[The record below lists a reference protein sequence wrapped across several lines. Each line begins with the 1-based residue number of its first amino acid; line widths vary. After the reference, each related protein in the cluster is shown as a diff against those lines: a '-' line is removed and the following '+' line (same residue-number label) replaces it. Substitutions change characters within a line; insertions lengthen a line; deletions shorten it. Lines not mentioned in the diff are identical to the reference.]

1 MAETHLPLT
10 QNDPLACDVSDDRSV
25 AECFAKVAK
34 THDRVDMLI
43 NNAGI
48 ATPDHPH
55 DPPTAIKR
63 EELLKVMDVNVG
75 GVVSLTQAFLPLLKK
90 SGGGG
95 VVINIGSS
103 LGSVELF
110 KTSEAFT
117 GNKEKEILN
126 KLSVS
131 MEMEQ

>member
-1 MAETHLPLT
+1 M
-10 QNDPLACDVSDDRSV
+10 
-25 AECFAKVAK
+25 VAK

-48 ATPDHPH
+48 ATPDHPN

-75 GVVSLTQAFLPLLKK
+75 GVVSLTQAFLPMLKK

-95 VVINIGSS
+95 VVVNIGSS
-103 LGSVELF
+103 LGSVELS

-117 GNKEKEILN
+117 GNKEEEILN
-126 KLSVS
+126 EGG
-131 MEMEQ
+131 M